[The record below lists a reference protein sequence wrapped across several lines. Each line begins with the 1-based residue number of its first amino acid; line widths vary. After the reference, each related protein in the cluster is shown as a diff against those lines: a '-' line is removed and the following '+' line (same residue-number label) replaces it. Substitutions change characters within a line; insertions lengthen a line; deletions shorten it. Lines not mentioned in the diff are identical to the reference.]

1 MLETTARGILC
12 QQGHGQL
19 LHLQLNARG
28 WELLLAPQPQLLHLL
43 CRASSQEWHQGQEI
57 QLRLQVLSVGGTLKG
72 LQRAQCRPAV
82 FIGG

>member
-1 MLETTARGILC
+1 MGRIQC

-19 LHLQLNARG
+19 LHVQLSARA

-57 QLRLQVLSVGGTLKG
+57 QLRLQ
-72 LQRAQCRPAV
+72 
-82 FIGG
+82 